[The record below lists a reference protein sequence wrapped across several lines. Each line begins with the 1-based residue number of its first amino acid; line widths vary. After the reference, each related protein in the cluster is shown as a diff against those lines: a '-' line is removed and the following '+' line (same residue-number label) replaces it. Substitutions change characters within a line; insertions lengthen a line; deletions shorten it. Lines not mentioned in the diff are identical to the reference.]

1 MLADPEDTIKA
12 EDMEMSNEPSSDLFS
27 DGDTERIVYAQKK
40 IQGSGLSSDFSVVSI
55 GKTGSGINSNNPTT
69 NSSHSNKD
77 SNDMEVEEDESTI
90 AYNNNKPAQKEVKE
104 DVQDDSTIV
113 YNNNNKPQQ
122 QGPNNNTPVPVKVEP
137 PKPAMAKKKGTKD
150 NLNIFSYSFN

>member
-1 MLADPEDTIKA
+1 LLADPEDTIKA

-55 GKTGSGINSNNPTT
+55 GKTGSSINSNNPTT

-90 AYNNNKPAQKEVKE
+90 AYNNNKPAPKEVKE
-104 DVQDDSTIV
+104 DVQDDSTII

-122 QGPNNNTPVPVKVEP
+122 QQQQGPNNNSPVPVKIEP
-137 PKPAMAKKKGTKD
+137 PKPAMAKKKGPKMA
-150 NLNIFSYSFN
+150 